1 MWEGKTDTNFQLGEL
16 YVAEWRT
23 MRAAQMSGYC
33 MAGGRM
39 ETTSLSTLA
48 VCCDDCAISSS
59 RFDSSMWHA
68 SSFSRSLM
76 RCRRLCISL
85 SISASRCE
93 LRAISCR
100 VSSAP
105 AVSARFAAVCA
116 VSPAAS
122 RARTTARAPPLSSAL
137 SACIARR
144 AAVLSIVLPVDGRV
158 GGRGVA
164 RRARCRTHTHT
175 GTGVVAA
182 ERKVGKACQCSGGK
196 KKKKVGFE
204 KRVWKCRKA
213 NP

>member
-1 MWEGKTDTNFQLGEL
+1 MGATDFQLGEL

-39 ETTSLSTLA
+39 DTTSLSTLA
-48 VCCDDCAISSS
+48 VCCDDCVISSS

-105 AVSARFAAVCA
+105 AVSARFAAVA
-116 VSPAAS
+116 PASGAS
-122 RARTTARAPPLSSAL
+122 RARTTAL
-137 SACIARR
+137 SACITRR
-144 AAVLSIVLPVDGRV
+144 APSHQPAVLWNV
-158 GGRGVA
+158 RGVA
-164 RRARCRTHTHT
+164 HTLARAWWLGGRVE
-175 GTGVVAA
+175 G
-182 ERKVGKACQCSGGK
+182 RK
-196 KKKKVGFE
+196 E
-204 KRVWKCRKA
+204 KRGCALVNAMGNREKMREMKWKGNVCRKA
-213 NP
+213 NA